1 MAGARTGNS
10 LPRWRRTIS
19 TIRPAGSV
27 AAGRTVA
34 TASWTIRAVRRTI
47 RSATHAV
54 TNRGTQFL
62 LGQLAV
68 VVFIE
73 RLESRTRVGD
83 FIRVYHAIVIR
94 IQHGHQRG
102 WRGTLTIHAG
112 TALTS
117 RSAGSTGSAL
127 AWRRTLTIRRRAA
140 LVGLSHE
147 H

>member
-1 MAGARTGNS
+1 MTGTKTGNS

-47 RSATHAV
+47 RSTTHAV

-62 LGQLAV
+62 LRQLTV
-68 VVFIE
+68 IVFVE
-73 RLESRTRVGD
+73 RLERRARVGD
-83 FIRVYHAIVIR
+83 FIRVNHAIVIR
-94 IQHGHQRG
+94 IQHSHQRG
-102 WRGTLTIHAG
+102 WRRALTIHAG

-127 AWRRTLTIRRRAA
+127 TWRRTLTIRRRAA
-140 LVGLSHE
+140 LIRLSHE